1 MQTSPITQQDLA
13 RSVVSV
19 PPLARNDDL
28 SLNEDEN
35 RKIVQHLEAGG
46 ISTFLYGGNAL
57 LYHVAP
63 SQYGE
68 LLSMLEGVVADN
80 SLVIP
85 SVGSSYGMMMDQ
97 ARVIRDTSFP
107 TAMVLPQPNVV
118 TYTGVERAIGDYVQ
132 AAGKPAVVYIKQL
145 GYIEVEHV
153 KRLVENGSVSWIKY
167 AIVRDDPA
175 EDEYL
180 QRLKDAVGT
189 DMIVSGIGEQP
200 ALPHMEKFNV
210 TAFTSGCVCIAPGL
224 SMQML
229 RLIQS
234 GDLDAAA
241 EIRKVFKPLED
252 LRNGINPVRVLHA
265 AVNEAGIAETGP
277 LLPMMSSVNESQCAE
292 IRGVAKVLL
301 EAEMQ
306 FRAELK

>member
-28 SLNEDEN
+28 SLNEEEN

-200 ALPHMEKFNV
+200 ALPHMEKFDV
-210 TAFTSGCVCIAPGL
+210 TAFTSGCVCIAPAL
-224 SMQML
+224 SMRML
-229 RLIQS
+229 KLIQL
-234 GDLDAAA
+234 GEFAAA
-241 EIRKVFKPLED
+241 SQIRDVFKPLED

-265 AVNEAGIAETGP
+265 AVAGAGIAETGP
-277 LLPMMSSVNESQCAE
+277 LLPMMSPVNESQRVEIAE
-292 IRGVAKVLL
+292 VAKTLL
-301 EAEMQ
+301 KAEMEL
-306 FRAELK
+306 RAELT